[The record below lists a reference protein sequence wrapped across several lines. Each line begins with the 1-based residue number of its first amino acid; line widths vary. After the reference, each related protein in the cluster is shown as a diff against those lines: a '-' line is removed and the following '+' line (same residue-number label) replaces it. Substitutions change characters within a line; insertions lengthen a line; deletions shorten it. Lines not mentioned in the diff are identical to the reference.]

1 MFNRKSAGW
10 LISGA
15 ALVAVSLGSI
25 GLYVFEP
32 EIRDAE
38 ISQQQSQLV
47 DRIHKTPSA
56 RQPKTE
62 SESIALLAVED
73 VTANG
78 QVFATIRVPRFGTEW
93 KRLVAEGTVWEP
105 SLNTFGVGHY
115 RGTAFPGEVGNFAVA
130 GHRGGFGGTFR
141 NIHKLTTG
149 DMAEVVTT
157 QATHLYRFVEST
169 VVTPYQIGVI
179 AKVPKGLG
187 SAKPGGRYMT
197 LTSCDPIWEN
207 TNRII
212 AWFEL
217 VDTKPNQ

>member
-15 ALVAVSLGSI
+15 ALVAVSLFSI
-25 GLYVFEP
+25 GLSVFEP

-47 DRIHKTPSA
+47 DRIHKIPRA

-62 SESIALLAVED
+62 SESLGLLAVGD

-78 QVFATIRVPRFGTEW
+78 QVFATIRVPRFGSEW

-157 QATHLYRFVEST
+157 ESTHVYRFVEMT
-169 VVTPYQIGVI
+169 IVPPDQIGVI
-179 AKVPKGLG
+179 ARVPEGLSSG
-187 SAKPGGRYMT
+187 QPGGRYMT
-197 LTSCDPIWEN
+197 FTSCDPVWEN
-207 TNRII
+207 THRII

-217 VDTKPNQ
+217 VDSKPNL